1 MYERSASVLE
11 KYFSNIYGFDK
22 KINLKTIFKN
32 YRETVEEIQK
42 YQTILDEEDKVIN
55 EFDETANKIRLV
67 QQEQKKIY
75 KANIKFEEDRNQLFD
90 SLDENSSTIE
100 RKLIKIEENL
110 NNNNDRLKELR
121 EKFIQSLVTF
131 NDKQAERNKYSRSR
145 REEEAI
151 YMQII
156 QKATE
161 DIKQIDI
168 ENLKRLKGFVN
179 SEGEEEKQDIVEIMI
194 NNGNSIQ
201 KSRININKQNQ
212 C

>member
-145 REEEAI
+145 RSNLYADNSKSNRRYKTNRYREF
-151 YMQII
+151 
-156 QKATE
+156 KK
-161 DIKQIDI
+161 IK
-168 ENLKRLKGFVN
+168 
-179 SEGEEEKQDIVEIMI
+179 
-194 NNGNSIQ
+194 
-201 KSRININKQNQ
+201 RICKFRR
-212 C
+212 